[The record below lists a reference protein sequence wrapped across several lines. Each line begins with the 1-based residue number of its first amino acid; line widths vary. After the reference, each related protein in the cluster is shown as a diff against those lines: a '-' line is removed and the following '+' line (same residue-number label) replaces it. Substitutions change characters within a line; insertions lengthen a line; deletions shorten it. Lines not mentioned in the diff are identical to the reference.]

1 MIIQTLY
8 LCYSGFMWWSD
19 SRSID
24 DGHFIWLQH
33 LIKREGVL
41 IVVDDGTS
49 GGGEGEA
56 DQAAAAIERRILA
69 VNPNYVLE

>member
-1 MIIQTLY
+1 M
-8 LCYSGFMWWSD
+8 
-19 SRSID
+19 
-24 DGHFIWLQH
+24 QH

-49 GGGEGEA
+49 GEDEGEA
-56 DQAAAAIERRILA
+56 DQAAAAIERRVLA